1 MTEREH
7 NSWANRLRAVGLRVT
22 SRRLALLEA
31 LDAHPHASVDEVFQH
46 TAALVPSLTKQ
57 AVYVSLDDFVAS
69 GLIRRLDGA
78 PARYETRT
86 NDNHH
91 HLICDDCGKII
102 DVDCAVGGAPC
113 MFPVH
118 ADGFSVRVADVTYR
132 GQCPDCAAVPIAS

>member
-1 MTEREH
+1 MTERDMI
-7 NSWANRLRAVGLRVT
+7 SWTDRLRAAGLRVT

-69 GLIRRLDGA
+69 GLIRRLDGS

-86 NDNHH
+86 ADNHH

-102 DVDCAVGGAPC
+102 DVDCAVGEAPC
-113 MFPVH
+113 LIPGH
-118 ADGFSVRVADVTYR
+118 AEGFNIRVAEVVYR
-132 GQCPDCAAVPIAS
+132 GQCPECAALAIAS

>member
-1 MTEREH
+1 MI
-7 NSWANRLRAVGLRVT
+7 SWTDRLRAAGLRVT

-69 GLIRRLDGA
+69 GLIRRLDGS

-86 NDNHH
+86 ADNHH

-102 DVDCAVGGAPC
+102 DVDCAVGEAPC
-113 MFPVH
+113 LIPGH
-118 ADGFSVRVADVTYR
+118 AEGFNIRVAEVVYR
-132 GQCPDCAAVPIAS
+132 GQCPECAALAIAS